1 MLQKTKPVQD
11 YLRMPLTA
19 ERDQLQLC
27 SHLPRPL
34 FVLFNQLKGYGAACD
49 PSVKVTVVGDFEEA
63 KNFRSVAGQFI
74 STVTVQAEFVRIL
87 FRLVVVSCVPL
98 INRNV

>member
-1 MLQKTKPVQD
+1 MQD

-34 FVLFNQLKGYGAACD
+34 FVLFNQLRGYGTACD
-49 PSVKVTVVGDFEEA
+49 PSVKVTIVGDAEEA
-63 KNFRSVAGQFI
+63 KNYRSVGQLV
-74 STVTVQAEFVRIL
+74 SSPL
-87 FRLVVVSCVPL
+87 LRLRFEICS
-98 INRNV
+98 